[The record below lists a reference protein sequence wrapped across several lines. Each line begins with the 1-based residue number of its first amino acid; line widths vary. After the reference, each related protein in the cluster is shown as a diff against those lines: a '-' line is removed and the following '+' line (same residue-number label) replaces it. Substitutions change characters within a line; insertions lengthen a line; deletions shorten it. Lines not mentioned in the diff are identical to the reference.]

1 MIIHNTEPIPFPR
14 VLRIEPA
21 SLCNL
26 ACSHCPTG
34 TVDMDRGVMCNVVF
48 ERVLAEIDRN
58 KDYIKVI
65 VLYHGGEP
73 FLNPNFYKMVAQ
85 IKSINNNFFIKTVS
99 NGMALTKKNAE
110 NILSSGIDSIEFSLD
125 GESSEESQYVR
136 VKSNTEITI
145 KNIKWLLS
153 LKKSRDVAK
162 PDIYIATTQ
171 FLRDKNMAELLGEPA
186 VPAWLAQLFDG
197 EISGYKSTYAIKWPY
212 MGNSGKFDFAKP
224 VGGSDSDECDQIINT
239 LTVRADGSVVPCC
252 YDLTS
257 KLVMG
262 NIIKESLADI
272 WNGQQYL
279 MLRQSIKSKNYISI
293 CATCAVVRPPV
304 YLVPKWHTV
313 PVIKIEKNNA

>member
-1 MIIHNTEPIPFPR
+1 MCNSETVLFPR

-21 SLCNL
+21 SQCNL

-34 TVDMDRGVMCNVVF
+34 TVDMDRGVMGNVVF

-58 KDYIKVI
+58 KDFIKVI

-73 FLNPNFYKMVAQ
+73 LLNRNFYKMVAQ
-85 IKSINNNFFIKTVS
+85 IKSINNNFFVKTVS
-99 NGMALTKKNAE
+99 NGMALTKKHAE
-110 NILSSGIDSIEFSLD
+110 DILTSGIDSIEFSLD

-136 VKSNTEITI
+136 VKSNTQITI

-153 LKKSRDVAK
+153 LKKLRDVAK

-171 FLRDKNMAELLGEPA
+171 FLRDKNIAELSREPA
-186 VPAWLAQLFDG
+186 VPAWLVQLFDG
-197 EISGYKSTYAIKWPY
+197 EISGYKSTYAVKWPY
-212 MGNSGKFDFAKP
+212 MGNSGKFDFVKP
-224 VGGSDSDECDQIINT
+224 VGGEDSDECDHIINT

-262 NIIKESLADI
+262 NIIKESLSDI

-279 MLRQSIKSKNYISI
+279 MLRQAIKSKKYISI

-313 PVIKIEKNNA
+313 PVIKIEKNNV